1 MILLW
6 ELNGRQ
12 MAFVGIGS
20 AGWDESWG
28 RSLVSVEVEPGGVIE
43 PPRPL
48 ESADFES

>member
-1 MILLW
+1 M
-6 ELNGRQ
+6 
-12 MAFVGIGS
+12 GIEWAADGFCGYWIG
-20 AGWDESWG
+20 GWDESWG